1 VTDVAEK
8 LRDAGMSAREA
19 DRKAALFVEA
29 ERGLARLG
37 RGGPDVRYWVPGRI
51 EVLGKHTDYAGGRSL
66 LCTIERGFCFA
77 AARRDDDVLRISD
90 ARLGETIEIP
100 LRAETRGRSGHW
112 SAYPTTVAQRLAA
125 NFDSAGLGD
134 SATRRLGD
142 SATLVGADVVFVS
155 DLPIAAGI
163 SSSSALVVGTY
174 SVLAAM
180 NRLAERAEFRES
192 IADNESLAEYLGAV
206 ENGLTYKALAGEH
219 GVGTFGGSEDHTAML
234 CAEPSKLVQ
243 YSFCPVRRERAVE
256 LGGGLV
262 FAIAASGVVAE
273 KTGAALSSYNRV
285 ASLAREALAAWNRAT
300 LGDDATLAD
309 ALRSAGN
316 VEALVFAIESSTM
329 ADGFSAGELVERV
342 RQFAIESERLIPAA
356 GDALAMRRLDT
367 FAEIVDESMRN
378 AVEMLH
384 NQTPETIFLAEQAR
398 ALGAI
403 AASAFG
409 AGFGGSVWALVGRD
423 RAAGFLSAWDDE
435 YRARFPDLAKAEFFL
450 TEAGIPATRLR

>member
-1 VTDVAEK
+1 MTDVAEK

-29 ERGLARLG
+29 ERGLAGLG

-77 AARRDDDVLRISD
+77 AARREDDLLCIRD
-90 ARLGETIEIP
+90 ARLGETAEIP

-125 NFDSAGLGD
+125 NFGESA
-134 SATRRLGD
+134 A
-142 SATLVGADVVFVS
+142 LVGADVVFVS

-174 SVLAAM
+174 SVLAAI

-192 IADNESLAEYLGAV
+192 IANNESLAEYLGAV
-206 ENGLTYKALAGEH
+206 ENGLTYRTLAGEH

-234 CAEPSKLVQ
+234 CAEPGKLVQ
-243 YSFCPVRRERAVE
+243 YSFCPVRRERAVDV
-256 LGGGLV
+256 GADLV

-300 LGDDATLAD
+300 LSDDATLAD

-316 VEALVFAIESSTM
+316 IGALVYAIDTTTVP
-329 ADGFSAGELVERV
+329 AAFSAGDLSERAA
-342 RQFAIESERLIPAA
+342 QFAMESERLIPDAA
-356 GDALAMRRLDT
+356 DALAMRQLET
-367 FAEIVDESMRN
+367 FGGIVDASMHN
-378 AVEMLH
+378 ATEMLH
-384 NQTPETIFLAEQAR
+384 NQTPETIFLARQAR
-398 ALGAI
+398 TLGAI

-409 AGFGGSVWALVGRD
+409 AGFGGSVWALVERE
-423 RAAGFLSAWDDE
+423 RAAAFLSAWDDE
-435 YRARFPDLAKAEFFL
+435 YRARFPGQGKAEFFL

>member
-1 VTDVAEK
+1 MTDVAER
-8 LRDAGMSAREA
+8 LRRAGMSAREA

-29 ERGLARLG
+29 ERGLAGLG

-77 AARRDDDVLRISD
+77 AARREDDLLCIRD
-90 ARLGETIEIP
+90 ARLGETVEIP
-100 LRAETRGRSGHW
+100 LRPETRGRSGHW

-125 NFDSAGLGD
+125 NFGESA
-134 SATRRLGD
+134 ARRLGD
-142 SATLVGADVVFVS
+142 SAALVGADVVFVS

-174 SVLAAM
+174 SVLAAI

-192 IADNESLAEYLGAV
+192 IPNRESLAEYLGAV
-206 ENGLTYKALAGEH
+206 ENGLTYRTLAGEH

-234 CAEPSKLVQ
+234 CAEPGKLVQ
-243 YSFCPVRRERAVE
+243 YSFCPVRRERAVDV
-256 LGGGLV
+256 GADLV

-300 LGDDATLAD
+300 LSNDATLAD

-316 VEALVFAIESSTM
+316 IGALIYAIDTTTVPD
-329 ADGFSAGELVERV
+329 AFSAGDLAERAA
-342 RQFAIESERLIPAA
+342 QFAMESERLIPAA
-356 GDALAMRRLDT
+356 ADALAMRQLDT
-367 FAEIVDESMRN
+367 FGGIVDASMHN
-378 AVEMLH
+378 ATEMLH
-384 NQTPETIFLAEQAR
+384 NQTPETIFLARQSR
-398 ALGAI
+398 TLGAI

-409 AGFGGSVWALVGRD
+409 AGFGGSVWALVERE
-423 RAAGFLSAWDDE
+423 RAAAFLSAWDDE
-435 YRARFPDLAKAEFFL
+435 YRARFPGHAKAEFFL
-450 TEAGIPATRLR
+450 TEAGLPATRLR